1 MAFLSITILV
11 LKVLP
16 RGRDG
21 GMAAKYRNVRGSD
34 TKSFLLSLANICRRD
49 EEAAARLFGET
60 KQFNF
65 GKISY
70 PHLLAAVN
78 CVLNS
83 NAHARGKKKKK
94 KKRQKSPLVLYDPHP
109 RTVSR
114 MVDLRRL
121 GLIFHLF

>member
-1 MAFLSITILV
+1 MHNA
-11 LKVLP
+11 
-16 RGRDG
+16 
-21 GMAAKYRNVRGSD
+21 RGSD
-34 TKSFLLSLANICRRD
+34 TKSFLPSLANICRRD

-83 NAHARGKKKKK
+83 NAHARGKE
-94 KKRQKSPLVLYDPHP
+94 KRQKSPLVLYDPHP